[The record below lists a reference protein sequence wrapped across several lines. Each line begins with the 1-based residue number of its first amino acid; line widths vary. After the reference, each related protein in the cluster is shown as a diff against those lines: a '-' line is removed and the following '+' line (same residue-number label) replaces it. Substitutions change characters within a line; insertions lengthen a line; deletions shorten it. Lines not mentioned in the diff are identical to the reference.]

1 MFACLNI
8 QFISQTLYIA
18 LNGLTHL
25 CRESRE
31 TGGILLDSTPFKPN
45 SAEKSLKQQYAG
57 GISEQRHVKLYEAE
71 Q

>member
-8 QFISQTLYIA
+8 QFISQTQYIA

-25 CRESRE
+25 C
-31 TGGILLDSTPFKPN
+31 LPYNTPFKPN